1 MDVCS
6 DVAEIM
12 SRIVRYLSGA
22 NHILPLPLSEVILT
36 NKDKGY
42 HVTSTFFILNIV
54 LKPVLLHTVRRRC
67 GTSETLSTH
76 CTDSVLHTF

>member
-1 MDVCS
+1 VSIIADEVLPKISYPVDVCS

-42 HVTSTFFILNIV
+42 HVTSTFSF
-54 LKPVLLHTVRRRC
+54 
-67 GTSETLSTH
+67 
-76 CTDSVLHTF
+76 